1 MEIFFASI
9 SNREYATAFLVI
21 AVLLYCMVK
30 SKDVIKSLLQVLR
43 LIFFSKLTMLFL
55 IPTVYLIAITC
66 LMFKCNVWDYTLLK
80 DTIFSIVGGLLLFG
94 KAIGTDN
101 FHKIYKDNIVGYF
114 SAIYFLEFF
123 VNFHDFNIFIE
134 IVLVAFVTLVCATS
148 TYMEYSTEETQNVK
162 EAKQLLNG
170 IQIFIGAFIIIHSS
184 IWMFKEPTQL
194 FNIHSLQ
201 ILLLPIIY
209 TLFLYPICFAIYVY
223 AKYETIL
230 TSMYVVR
237 DNLKKQISTL
247 EMAYKTFKLCK
258 TNIKQL
264 KLWQHFFLSNFGG
277 CEKTLDIDGL
287 IQEFQWRYKYIEPE
301 KNTTEIA
308 LNTALEFME
317 EYNFPKSLYKYS
329 TYSDGYGHYQALA
342 YNKESSNRYYC
353 VNGNQQYPQFF
364 MLHDFLLTSQNIKSE
379 LKLFSTYCNA
389 LYLKIFSSELKKR
402 EISKIKQLKKF
413 SYKSGLY
420 TVEFDNDKNVNG
432 KIMSVTFKISKILP
446 VEKCEY
452 ELLFSLQK

>member
-1 MEIFFASI
+1 MGAFFTSI

-21 AVLLYCMVK
+21 AVLLFCMVK

-55 IPTVYLIAITC
+55 IPTVYLIAITY
-66 LMFKCNVWDYTLLK
+66 LMFKCNVWNYTLLK

-101 FHKIYKDNIVGYF
+101 FHQIYKDNIVGYF
-114 SAIYFLEFF
+114 SCMYFLEFF
-123 VNFHDFNIFIE
+123 VNFHDFNIFVE
-134 IVLVAFVTLVCATS
+134 IVLVTFVTLVCAIS
-148 TYMEYSTEETQNVK
+148 TYIECFKEKTQNVK
-162 EAKQLLNG
+162 ETKQFLNG
-170 IQIFIGAFIIIHSS
+170 IQIFIGAFIILHSS
-184 IWMFKEPTQL
+184 IWMLKEPTQL

-201 ILLLPIIY
+201 ILLLPLIY

-237 DNLKKQISTL
+237 DNLKKQISSL

-277 CEKTLDIDGL
+277 YDKTLDIDGL

-301 KNTTEIA
+301 KNTTEII

-329 TYSDGYGHYQALA
+329 TYSDGYGYYQSLS
-342 YNKESSNRYYC
+342 YNKEDSNRYYC
-353 VNGNQQYPQFF
+353 INGNQQYPQFF
-364 MLHDFLLTSQNIKSE
+364 MLYDFVFTTQDIKAE

-402 EISKIKQLKKF
+402 DISKIKQLKKF

-420 TVEFDNDKNVNG
+420 TVEFDSDKNVNG